1 MIRIAQYR
9 NFASFFDIMYAI
21 VNISGKQYKAEK
33 GSKLCVP
40 KQHLDEGKKLVFED
54 VLMVHDGKSS
64 KFGNPNVAGAK
75 VTATILD
82 LGRDRKILVYKKK
95 RRKGYQR
102 KNGHRQWYTNIEIQN
117 IQMSK
122 AKSTP
127 KQKKETKEK

>member
-40 KQHLDEGKKLVFED
+40 KQHLDEGEKLVLED

-82 LGRDRKILVYKKK
+82 HGRERKILVYKKK

-102 KNGHRQWYTNIEIQN
+102 KNGHRQWYTNIKIQN

-122 AKSTP
+122 AKNTP
-127 KQKKETKEK
+127 KQSKETKEK